1 MQPDPARLGRGL
13 TVALA
18 LIIAGLTLAP
28 REVISADD
36 LPHLDKLWH
45 ALAFAALVLPTAALD
60 PKRLRWVV
68 PAALGLGLAI
78 ELIQPQVG
86 RPASALDFAAD
97 ALGVAVGV
105 LLGVALRPLTGRA
118 GRSDTANPR

>member
-1 MQPDPARLGRGL
+1 MRVDPARFSRGL

-18 LIIAGLTLAP
+18 LFIAVLTLSP
-28 REVISADD
+28 REVIPAGD

-86 RPASALDFAAD
+86 RPASALDFAGD
-97 ALGVAVGV
+97 ALGVALGV
-105 LLGVALRPLTGRA
+105 LMGRALRPLTGRA
-118 GRSDTANPR
+118 GRSDAANPR